1 MSDKSAKMLERV
13 RALLAKAASTNFPAE
28 ADSFRAKAD
37 QIMTEYAI
45 DQWMVD
51 QAQDAQGKRPTP
63 ERRDMDFGWWRG
75 NPFRHQLWDMFST
88 VARHCRCA
96 IATTKADYRDLKMPV
111 FGLASDLD
119 WFDLLFTQLMIAMIQ
134 KVDPQPRPELT
145 LMENLA
151 MMREAGMPW
160 EDAINRIIRAGEVE
174 DVTIDQDATFDD
186 VYKPWVHEYRRW
198 CRATGHPQSYVNQRT
213 YRKNFADGFQAEIND
228 RLGEMAR
235 NSRFEYDKSHEAGT
249 MEIAVRD
256 IRLTIQD
263 LIYAEF
269 PELRPHAR
277 DCDCRRCRAARSAR
291 FVPVRARSI
300 KGPKIDHA
308 ARQAG
313 REAGRQVDLT
323 NNPAR
328 RVGSDQGQLGS

>member
-1 MSDKSAKMLERV
+1 MLERV
-13 RALLAKAASTNFPAE
+13 RALLAKAASTNYPAE
-28 ADSFRAKAD
+28 ADAFRAKAD
-37 QIMTEYAI
+37 QIMTAHAI
-45 DQWMVD
+45 EQWMVD
-51 QAQDAQGKRPTP
+51 QAESARGDRPVP
-63 ERRDMDFGWWRG
+63 LRRDFNFEWYRD
-75 NPFRHQLWDMFST
+75 NPFADQLWVMFYST
-88 VARHCRCA
+88 AHHCRCQA
-96 IATTKADYRDLKMPV
+96 VGLKVSWGSYTIPV
-111 FGLASDLD
+111 FGLRSDLD
-119 WFDLLFTQLMIAMIQ
+119 WFDMLFTNLMMAMIQ
-134 KVDPQPRPELT
+134 KVDPQPSLNLT